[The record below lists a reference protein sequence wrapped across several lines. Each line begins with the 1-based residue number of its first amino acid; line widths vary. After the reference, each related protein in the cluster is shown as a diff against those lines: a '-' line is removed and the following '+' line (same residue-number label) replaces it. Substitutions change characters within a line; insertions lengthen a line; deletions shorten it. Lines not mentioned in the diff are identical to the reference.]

1 MAVATLF
8 LILYNLENII
18 NLFKNM
24 DKRALGVII
33 GIAIIAIIGFVYSGM
48 RAAKAPKGEEGK
60 FNGIIENPVE
70 KMPETNPFDTNV
82 NPMDGYTNP
91 FGE

>member
-1 MAVATLF
+1 
-8 LILYNLENII
+8 
-18 NLFKNM
+18 M

-33 GIAIIAIIGFVYSGM
+33 GIIIIAVIGFVYSGM
-48 RAAKAPKGEEGK
+48 RANKGTKGEEGK
-60 FNGIIENPVE
+60 FNGLIENPVE
-70 KMPETNPFDTNV
+70 NMPETNPFDTKV